1 MILKGLL
8 FVTVLIVLIII
19 SRNKKKNIESQ
30 IAGEKDHEIIKV
42 SSKKTS
48 KLKNS
53 PIFYV
58 ILIVIMFIM
67 IFMMVGRS

>member
-19 SRNKKKNIESQ
+19 SLNKNKSIESK
-30 IAGEKDHEIIKV
+30 IIDEENNEITKA
-42 SSKKTS
+42 SPEKTS

-53 PIFYV
+53 PIFYI

-67 IFMMVGRS
+67 IFMMIGRS